1 MMIRFRKVTRDL
13 TTAFGRSV
21 MLIVAISIG
30 LIGMG
35 VILGAYSVI
44 KREMKAN
51 YMATLPASAT
61 LEVHDSISADV
72 VNAARTFPGIL
83 EAERHATIVARM
95 KVQDRWYP
103 ILLFVVD
110 NFSDIR
116 TNKFNRISGETT
128 PSTGHM
134 LVEQTAFGVMQ
145 AQEGSNLRIKLGT
158 RELTLKISGTVH
170 DPSLA
175 PAWQEQAGYGYISMS
190 TLRLLLPEAAFDQL
204 RIVVADRQDS
214 RTHITQTARALAS
227 RLDELGVRTHEIQ
240 VPPPGKHPHE
250 GQMTTVMTMFIIFS
264 LMVLVLAS
272 ILVATTMETVM
283 VKEIRQIGMMK
294 AVGARVS
301 QIVALYGSLILVLCL
316 VACILAIPT
325 GWIGARLF
333 YNALAGLLNI
343 YHSRRQYPS
352 MDRTCAAGCRNI
364 VATCS
369 CNRPRSAR

>member
-61 LEVHDSISADV
+61 LEVHDSISTDV
-72 VNAARTFPGIL
+72 VNAVRTFPGIL

-110 NFSDIR
+110 DFSDIR

-128 PSTGHM
+128 PSLGHM

-145 AQEGSNLRIKLGT
+145 ARK
-158 RELTLKISGTVH
+158 
-170 DPSLA
+170 
-175 PAWQEQAGYGYISMS
+175 
-190 TLRLLLPEAAFDQL
+190 
-204 RIVVADRQDS
+204 
-214 RTHITQTARALAS
+214 
-227 RLDELGVRTHEIQ
+227 GV
-240 VPPPGKHPHE
+240 
-250 GQMTTVMTMFIIFS
+250 
-264 LMVLVLAS
+264 
-272 ILVATTMETVM
+272 
-283 VKEIRQIGMMK
+283 
-294 AVGARVS
+294 
-301 QIVALYGSLILVLCL
+301 
-316 VACILAIPT
+316 
-325 GWIGARLF
+325 
-333 YNALAGLLNI
+333 
-343 YHSRRQYPS
+343 
-352 MDRTCAAGCRNI
+352 TCALNWEPAN
-364 VATCS
+364 
-369 CNRPRSAR
+369 